1 MEDAEGIDIL
11 DLLLSLLRA
20 KREIALYTLVFL
32 GVGIGISLI
41 LKPVFTAVTVIMPP
55 QQEQSTAGSLMG
67 QLGSLSSLGAASQL
81 GLKNPADMYVGILQS
96 RVIADSLIDRFRLQT
111 IYREQLRSGAENRLR
126 NNSEFEAAKDGLI
139 YIRVKDHDP
148 KRAAGLANAYVEELH
163 SMNSKLAIGQAAQRR
178 LFYDQQLDS
187 ERTALAAAEDDLKQT
202 QEKTGLVQLSGQAQ
216 MSIRNIADARAQIAE
231 HEVQL
236 GVMRTSSTD
245 QNPDVVRLQQE
256 IVALKNQLAI
266 LENAQQ
272 HVVPGD
278 LQIPGGRVAAAS
290 LEYLRKLRE
299 ERYHESLYELLLKQR
314 EAAYID
320 EVKSAPVIQ
329 VVDPA
334 VAPERRSGPSRALI
348 SLGLGFFGLLLTAA
362 WAILRDLL
370 RGMKRTPM
378 QAARL
383 EQLQRAVSMRKV

>member
-1 MEDAEGIDIL
+1 MHASIPAEPQRATTPSIDCMEDAEGIDIL

-187 ERTALAAAEDDLKQT
+187 ERTALAAAETDPGED
-202 QEKTGLVQLSGQAQ
+202 
-216 MSIRNIADARAQIAE
+216 RA
-231 HEVQL
+231 
-236 GVMRTSSTD
+236 SS
-245 QNPDVVRLQQE
+245 
-256 IVALKNQLAI
+256 A
-266 LENAQQ
+266 
-272 HVVPGD
+272 
-278 LQIPGGRVAAAS
+278 
-290 LEYLRKLRE
+290 
-299 ERYHESLYELLLKQR
+299 
-314 EAAYID
+314 
-320 EVKSAPVIQ
+320 
-329 VVDPA
+329 
-334 VAPERRSGPSRALI
+334 
-348 SLGLGFFGLLLTAA
+348 
-362 WAILRDLL
+362 
-370 RGMKRTPM
+370 
-378 QAARL
+378 
-383 EQLQRAVSMRKV
+383 